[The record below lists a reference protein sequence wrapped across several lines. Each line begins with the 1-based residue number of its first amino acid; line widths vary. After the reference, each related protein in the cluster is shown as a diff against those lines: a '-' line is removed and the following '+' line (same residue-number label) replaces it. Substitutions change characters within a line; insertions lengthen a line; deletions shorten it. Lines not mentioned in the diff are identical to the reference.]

1 MSLAL
6 AALVVVLGQSGK
18 VEVIKGKKS
27 APAAAS
33 KQKVILAPE
42 FEQQAITDKSQPK
55 DDARAADL
63 DKKAAQLDAKEKAL
77 DEKSAAIDAKQKQD
91 DDAEK
96 AKAEKLKAQQKQIE
110 KIGEQNKKL
119 WQQSADALAGGE

>member
-27 APAAAS
+27 APAS

-42 FEQQAITDKSQPK
+42 FEQQTITDKSKPN

-63 DKKAAQLDAKEKAL
+63 DKKAAQLDAKEKSL
-77 DEKSAAIDAKQKQD
+77 DEKSAALDAKQKQD

-96 AKAEKLKAQQKQIE
+96 AKAEKLKAQTKQIE
-110 KIGEQNKKL
+110 KLGEQNKKL

>member
-27 APAAAS
+27 APAS
-33 KQKVILAPE
+33 KQKVINAPE
-42 FEQQAITDKSQPK
+42 YEPQAITDKSQPK
-55 DDARAADL
+55 AADDARAAEL

-77 DEKSAAIDAKQKQD
+77 DEKAAQLDEN
-91 DDAEK
+91 EK
-96 AKAEKLKAQQKQIE
+96 AKAEKQKQQQKQLE
-110 KIGEQNKKL
+110 KLGAQNQKL
-119 WQQSADALAGGE
+119 WQQSNDALAGGTNE